1 MTRKKNLLVSF
12 YGRLIYKK
20 SAGKWVGS
28 VLVRNLNQILSLG
41 TLLRD
46 IQQRNPFRKLSS
58 VDWKTSKKKKKD
70 FLRRFSIDRSC
81 FSFKKENVNN
91 FDSFYNIFI
100 YKNIYFPFMMQFLS
114 RVSKSLPQVLKNF

>member
-1 MTRKKNLLVSF
+1 MGRVGFSKKL
-12 YGRLIYKK
+12 K
-20 SAGKWVGS
+20 SDPESWNSLERHSTEKPISKIIKCG
-28 VLVRNLNQILSLG
+28 LENQ
-41 TLLRD
+41 
-46 IQQRNPFRKLSS
+46 Q
-58 VDWKTSKKKKKD
+58 KKKKD